1 MFLKSSE
8 LIIFKSNSEKQAP
21 TKKPLEELICR
32 NLNTSLMLP
41 NPIIIGFDITQ
52 KERGRILSNFQTA
65 KKILEAEHFVCEE
78 FHEFPITLTSIQKY
92 RILIFACPDSSK
104 FKPEE
109 ITVLQSYVAAGGN
122 LLLFNH
128 AGGDQGR
135 RTNLGEITNPFGL
148 NFINDEVLDSLSNL
162 GVESYPLLTTF
173 YQHPIL
179 ANIENICYRIGCS
192 LEITAEII
200 PLVLTSASAEP
211 PQKAVLGLIR
221 HGKGHILASGSYE
234 MFQDEVKGGIS
245 YLNNATLLTNI
256 VHWLASGTPTDSPNT
271 TSTKNSPP
279 PLDQEISPALH
290 NEIIINPSQI
300 KEFKVSE
307 TQNNKIPMEVQK
319 LRTEFQRLYTENAEL
334 KEKFRI
340 IELNLSNFPIQ
351 SFSDLIPEFKDLKTK
366 FKTHSDSLRV
376 IEKTI
381 STFNARLSKIEADL
395 EQKLENSTLDESS
408 LEESSPPPP
417 IITAAALFAQRSPS
431 QNMKQAAEINA
442 YKQMIKMLDDYFK
455 NGTLPEDIYQ
465 QKRLKFE
472 KKLEELQQPS

>member
-1 MFLKSSE
+1 
-8 LIIFKSNSEKQAP
+8 
-21 TKKPLEELICR
+21 
-32 NLNTSLMLP
+32 MLP

-52 KERGRILSNFQTA
+52 KERGRISSNFQTI

-78 FHEFPITLTSIQKY
+78 FHEFPITLASIQKY

-104 FKPEE
+104 LKPEE
-109 ITVLQSYVAAGGN
+109 ITVLLSHVAAGGN

-135 RTNLGEITNPFGL
+135 RTNLSEITEPLGL
-148 NFINDEVLDSLSNL
+148 NFNNDEVLDSLSNL
-162 GVESYPLLTTF
+162 GVDSYPLLNTF
-173 YQHPIL
+173 NQHPIL
-179 ANIENICYRIGCS
+179 ENIENICYRIGCS
-192 LEITAEII
+192 LEIRSETI
-200 PLVLTSASAEP
+200 PLIFTGLSSEP

-234 MFQDEVKGGIS
+234 MFQDEVKGGIT
-245 YLNNATLLTNI
+245 YLNNAKLLTNI
-256 VHWLASGTPTDSPNT
+256 IRWLTSGKSIDTPDIA
-271 TSTKNSPP
+271 STKNSPP
-279 PLDQEISPALH
+279 HLDHQISTAPQDEINIVKPPIKALQ
-290 NEIIINPSQI
+290 NSEAQNDKPSL
-300 KEFKVSE
+300 EFK
-307 TQNNKIPMEVQK
+307 K
-319 LRTEFQRLYTENAEL
+319 LRIEFQRLSTENAEL

-340 IELNLSNFPIQ
+340 IELNLSNFPTQ
-351 SFSDLIPEFKDLKTK
+351 SFSNLIPEFQDLKTK
-366 FKTHSDSLRV
+366 FRTHSESLKG

-381 STFNARLSKIEADL
+381 STFDARLSKIEADL
-395 EQKLENSTLDESS
+395 EQKLENSKLDESP

-417 IITAAALFAQRSPS
+417 IITAATLFAQRSPS

-442 YKQMIKMLDDYFK
+442 YKQIIKMLDDYFK